1 MFSELLCR
9 ISSMKLLSKK
19 FTGFFFFSFLQR
31 KRLNDWNE
39 KIELMK
45 WWREKLARFKIN
57 IIVKTIT
64 KIEAACT
71 WINYTKTWILWN
83 YYYSL
88 KQLFLIYFKMKS
100 YVDLMKLLLLL
111 SIKTVVMIHIF
122 VESLSR
128 ILWWKVQ
135 NKTINKIKYIHF
147 KIK

>member
-1 MFSELLCR
+1 MNCCAESPLWSYCQK
-9 ISSMKLLSKK
+9 SSLD
-19 FTGFFFFSFLQR
+19 FFFFSFLQR